1 MELTR
6 AERRLLRLLV
16 EHGPS
21 DYRQL
26 AAVLGA
32 AGRMSHGSVAKQL
45 EGLRRIGCVEAC
57 GEARPQPR
65 QFAAT
70 PDGLAALAAGEG
82 W

>member
-1 MELTR
+1 MELTS

-16 EHGPS
+16 EHGPC
-21 DYRQL
+21 DYRKL
-26 AAVLGA
+26 AAALGA

-57 GEARPQPR
+57 GGPSPPPR
-65 QFAAT
+65 QFTAT
-70 PDGLAALAAGEG
+70 ADGLAALAGEG